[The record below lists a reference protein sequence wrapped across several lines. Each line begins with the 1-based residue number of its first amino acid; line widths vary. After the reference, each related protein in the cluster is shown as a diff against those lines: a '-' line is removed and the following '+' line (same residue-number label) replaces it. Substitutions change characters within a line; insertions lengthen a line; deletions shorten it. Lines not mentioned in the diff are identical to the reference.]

1 MEYTKDI
8 ILEISCKRE
17 IGLSK
22 LKNWTSKVRKGVK
35 NNKIIIMTLSVLSTL
50 MVIDVALVNSF
61 LQLLTKL
68 Y

>member
-8 ILEISCKRE
+8 ILEISSRRE
-17 IGLSK
+17 VGLSK
-22 LKNWTSKVRKGVK
+22 LRNWTSKVKKGVK
-35 NNKIIIMTLSVLSTL
+35 NNKVIIMTLSLLSTL
-50 MVIDVALVNSF
+50 MVIDIALVNSF

>member
-22 LKNWTSKVRKGVK
+22 LKKWTSKVKKVVK
-35 NNKIIIMTLSVLSTL
+35 NNKVIIMTLSLLSTL
-50 MVIDVALVNSF
+50 MVIDIALVNSF
-61 LQLLTKL
+61 LQLLSKIN
-68 Y
+68 